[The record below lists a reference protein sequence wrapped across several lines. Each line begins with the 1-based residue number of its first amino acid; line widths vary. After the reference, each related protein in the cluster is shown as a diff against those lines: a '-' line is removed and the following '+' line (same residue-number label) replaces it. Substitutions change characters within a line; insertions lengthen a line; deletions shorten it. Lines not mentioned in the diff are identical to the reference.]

1 MRYLGKDVEKPKIGV
16 FDFTGC
22 EGCELQLLNKE
33 DTLVDFLSLVE
44 VANFR
49 EASSDKS
56 DDYEIAFIEGA
67 VSRADEVARLKKIR
81 ENAKLL
87 VALGTCACFGGV
99 NQLKNK
105 RPLREV
111 VKEVYGEHKIETEK
125 VRKISDVV
133 KVDFA
138 IPGCPVNKAEVERI
152 VVDLVTGAAPSLP
165 KHPVC
170 VECKQNENIC
180 VVDLGEI
187 CLGPITRAGC
197 DSACP
202 AGKTGCL
209 GCRGPAPE
217 ANRKSFHEIMKAKG
231 FPIAAVRE
239 RLDFYGGFNGEEV

>member
-1 MRYLGKDVEKPKIGV
+1 MRYLGIDVKKPRIGV

-99 NQLKNK
+99 NQLKNN
-105 RPLREV
+105 RPLDEV
-111 VKEVYGEHKIETEK
+111 VKEVYGKHKIETEK

-138 IPGCPVNKAEVERI
+138 VPGCPVNKAEVERI
-152 VVDLVTGAAPSLP
+152 VVDLVTGVAPSLP
-165 KHPVC
+165 KYPVC
-170 VECKQNENIC
+170 VECKHNENIC
-180 VVDLGEI
+180 VVDLGQI

-197 DSACP
+197 DCACP
-202 AGKTGCL
+202 NGKTGCL

-217 ANRKSFHEIMKAKG
+217 ANTEAFREIMKEKG
-231 FPIAAVRE
+231 FSMAALRE
-239 RLDFYGGFNGEEV
+239 RLDFYGGFQGEGV